1 MSSAL
6 KGALRRI
13 DIGAFS
19 ERGLFY
25 PNVAR
30 AIEQCAKGTRPPVRH
45 PNQVAAML
53 EEKSFFA
60 RADVA
65 TVATLY
71 RDFFEEVAPWCDRLK
86 LAKLGWGDAE
96 LQDLAAALPSF
107 VRLSEL
113 DLSENQ
119 FGLEGA
125 RHLASWVA
133 ASTSLTTLL
142 LTRNSLGAEGAKAL
156 APAIAGS
163 SSLTSVDL
171 SLNELGSA
179 GAEALVAAIAG
190 SSSLTKVCAFLPG
203 LPPACIVCF

>member
-1 MSSAL
+1 
-6 KGALRRI
+6 
-13 DIGAFS
+13 
-19 ERGLFY
+19 
-25 PNVAR
+25 
-30 AIEQCAKGTRPPVRH
+30 
-45 PNQVAAML
+45 ML

-133 ASTSLTTLL
+133 ASASLTSI
-142 LTRNSLGAEGAKAL
+142 SLAENKLDAEAVKAL
-156 APAIAGS
+156 APAIAS
-163 SSLTSVDL
+163 SGSLTEVRASPSPL
-171 SLNELGSA
+171 SSFLVLPTFVSCCA
-179 GAEALVAAIAG
+179 GTLE
-190 SSSLTKVCAFLPG
+190 
-203 LPPACIVCF
+203 